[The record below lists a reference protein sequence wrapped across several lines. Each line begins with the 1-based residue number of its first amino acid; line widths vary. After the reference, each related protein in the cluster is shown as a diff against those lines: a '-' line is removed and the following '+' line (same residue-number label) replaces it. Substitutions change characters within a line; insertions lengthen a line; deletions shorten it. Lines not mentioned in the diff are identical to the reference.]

1 MKLKFNMVSI
11 LFITSTEIAVFASLL
26 LFFGLAVLSEITL
39 KKKDRQIKELLTEK
53 EQLQSVIASQLTDI
67 SRANLKYNDLK
78 SLQTYINHSIPY
90 TVISYEGDIGFM
102 SERLRKML
110 DIPENSESSNIVN
123 LLSQSD
129 GQQQYLQELLSIP
142 RSQTWEREIK
152 ITTPDSRELWLNM
165 TIIPQY
171 QQGITPSILLICQ
184 DISEYIKA
192 RELNDINRKHEL
204 EQELNTHKT
213 IALQVIQAQEVERD
227 RIGKDI
233 HDGIGQILTAL
244 KFNVESINLDKPEK
258 VQKKLHLI
266 KQLAADIIKRVR
278 EVTFNLRPPELADY
292 GIGKGLAKLA
302 EGVSDFTGVQ
312 VEYVSNTDF
321 NERLEPEVETN
332 LYRIAQEA
340 VNNAVKYAQSTKIQ
354 IILYTSHDMLS
365 IKIKDD
371 GKGFEETRINGNNKG
386 MGLNSMRERA
396 KYINSRIFI
405 SSNPGAGSSVTVNVP
420 LKQAAVEPMS
430 IS

>member
-1 MKLKFNMVSI
+1 
-11 LFITSTEIAVFASLL
+11 
-26 LFFGLAVLSEITL
+26 
-39 KKKDRQIKELLTEK
+39 
-53 EQLQSVIASQLTDI
+53 
-67 SRANLKYNDLK
+67 
-78 SLQTYINHSIPY
+78 
-90 TVISYEGDIGFM
+90 
-102 SERLRKML
+102 
-110 DIPENSESSNIVN
+110 
-123 LLSQSD
+123 
-129 GQQQYLQELLSIP
+129 
-142 RSQTWEREIK
+142 
-152 ITTPDSRELWLNM
+152 M

-192 RELNDINRKHEL
+192 KELNDINRKREL
-204 EQELNTHKT
+204 ERELNTHKT

-244 KFNVESINLDKPEK
+244 KFNIESINLDKPEK
-258 VQKKLHLI
+258 VQTKLNLI

-302 EGVSDFTGVQ
+302 EGVSGFTGVN
-312 VEYVSNTDF
+312 VEYISNTDF
-321 NERLEPEVETN
+321 NERLEPEIETN

-340 VNNAVKYAQSTKIQ
+340 VNNAVKYAKPSKIQ

-371 GKGFEETRINGNNKG
+371 GKGFDQTRLNGNHKG

-396 KYINSRIFI
+396 KYINGRIFI

-420 LKQAAVEPMS
+420 LKQPAVATV
-430 IS
+430 